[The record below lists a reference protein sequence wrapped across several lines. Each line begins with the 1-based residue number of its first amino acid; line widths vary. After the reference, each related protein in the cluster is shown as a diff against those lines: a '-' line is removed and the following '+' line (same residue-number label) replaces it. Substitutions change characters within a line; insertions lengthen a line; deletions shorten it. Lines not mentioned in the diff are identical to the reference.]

1 MKNVALVVVA
11 VLFLV
16 MLLGIF
22 YFMPVESIW
31 ISLGVLAAIIIY
43 HFGSRLIRGRQWREQ
58 KPSQWQNLT
67 SLLVIFLVIFVLF
80 VVILRDAVSS
90 ILIQILLVSLIF
102 TMMINFLTVPLAIF
116 HKFRQKKEMSTP
128 SAYKPKVSIIVPAY
142 NEEKVVARTI
152 ETLVEADYP
161 NKEIIVVDDGSQDNT
176 YEVASRFAGRG
187 LKVVKRPNGGK
198 FAALNTGIAVS
209 TGEIIVTVDADSL
222 VGRAAISE
230 IVKGFEDPQVAGVA
244 GNLKVFNRSKLI
256 TKLQALEYITQI
268 QVVRRAFENFGSL
281 TVASGAF
288 SAFRKTALAEA
299 GNYDPDYLLEDF
311 DITIKLL
318 KSHQILHGNNE
329 AVCYT
334 EAPET
339 LHDVYKQRLSWFRGD
354 FQNFWKHRDTF
365 FNPRFGIMHKLT
377 FPYMLI
383 SMTLVP
389 VASVVVIL
397 TSIIMLI
404 NGEWM
409 TLVLAFGLFTVLQ
422 FMLSIIGILIAEDDM
437 KLIIYSPLFIIGYKQ
452 FLDFTMLKALID
464 IILSGGTYLRRERVA
479 RIGDASTNATATYSQ
494 RPAAA
499 STLLDGKTKLAT
511 GTEGHTAVYH

>member
-1 MKNVALVVVA
+1 MKTAALIIVA

-16 MLLGIF
+16 LLLGIL
-22 YFMPVESIW
+22 YFMPVESVW
-31 ISLGVLAAIIIY
+31 ISLGVLVAIVLY
-43 HFGSRLIRGRQWREQ
+43 HFISRLIKGKRVREQ
-58 KPSQWQNLT
+58 KPSAWQNLT
-67 SLLVIFLVIFVLF
+67 SLLVVFLVIFILF
-80 VVILRDAVSS
+80 IYILRDVVSS
-90 ILIQILLVSLIF
+90 VLIHILLVSLIF
-102 TMMINFLTVPLAIF
+102 TMMINMLTVPLAIF
-116 HKFRQKKEMSTP
+116 HKLKEKKEMKRPPNSF
-128 SAYKPKVSIIVPAY
+128 KPRVSIIVPAY

-161 NKEIIVVDDGSQDNT
+161 NKEIIIVDDGSQDNT
-176 YEVASRFAGRG
+176 FEVASRFAGRN
-187 LKVVKRPNGGK
+187 LKVVHRPNGGK

-222 VGRAAISE
+222 IARAAISE
-230 IVKGFEDPQVAGVA
+230 IVKGFENPEVAGVA
-244 GNLKVFNRSKLI
+244 GNLKVFNPTKLI

-268 QVVRRAFENFGSL
+268 QIVRRAFENFGSL

-288 SAFRKTALAEA
+288 SAFRKTALEEA
-299 GNYDPDYLLEDF
+299 GWYDPDYLLEDF

-339 LHDVYKQRLSWFRGD
+339 LSDVYKQRLSWFRGD

-389 VASVVVIL
+389 LASVVVII
-397 TSIIMLI
+397 TSIIMMI
-404 NGEWM
+404 NGEWL
-409 TLVLAFGLFTVLQ
+409 TLVLAFALFTTLQ
-422 FMLSIIGILIAEDDM
+422 FLLSILGVLIADDDM
-437 KLIIYSPLFIIGYKQ
+437 KLVLLSPLFIVGYKQ

-464 IILSGGTYLRRERVA
+464 IILAGGTYVKRERVA
-479 RIGDASTNATATYSQ
+479 RIGDVTKTYSQ

-499 STLLDGKTKLAT
+499 STLLDSRAGQPKSHT
-511 GTEGHTAVYH
+511 GAYH

>member
-1 MKNVALVVVA
+1 MRNFLMVLLGVA
-11 VLFLV
+11 FLV

-31 ISLGVLAAIIIY
+31 IAAGVLLAIILY
-43 HFGSRLIRGRQWREQ
+43 HFLSRLIKGRQIRVE
-58 KPSQWQNLT
+58 KPSKWQNIS
-67 SLLVIFLVIFVLF
+67 SLLIIFLIIFVLF

-90 ILIQILLVSLIF
+90 ILIHILLVSLIF

-116 HKFRQKKEMSTP
+116 HKLKEKSTP
-128 SAYKPKVSIIVPAY
+128 SVTSTYKPRVSIIVPAY

-152 ETLVEADYP
+152 ETLLEADYP
-161 NKEIIVVDDGSQDNT
+161 YKEIIVVDDGSKDNT
-176 YEVASRFAGRG
+176 YAVAARYGGRG
-187 LKVVKRPNGGK
+187 VKVVHRPNGGK

-222 VGRAAISE
+222 IARAAIAE
-230 IVKGFEDPQVAGVA
+230 IVKGFEDPEVAGVA
-244 GNLKVFNRSKLI
+244 GNLKVFNTNKLL
-256 TKLQALEYITQI
+256 TRLQALEYVVQI

-288 SAFRKTALAEA
+288 SAFRKTAIEEI
-299 GNYDPDYLLEDF
+299 GWYDRDYLLEDF

-318 KSHQILHGNNE
+318 KSHRILHGNNE

-339 LHDVYKQRLSWFRGD
+339 LRDVYRQRLSWFRGD

-365 FNPRFGIMHKLT
+365 FNPRFGIMHRLT

-389 VASVVVIL
+389 VASIVVII

-409 TLVLAFGLFTVLQ
+409 TLLLAFGLFTTLQ
-422 FMLSIIGILIAEDDM
+422 VMLSTLAVLIAEEDM
-437 KLIIYSPLFIIGYKQ
+437 RLVLLSPLFIVGYKQ
-452 FLDFTMLKALID
+452 FLDFVMLKALID
-464 IILSGGTYLRRERVA
+464 VILGGGVYLRRERVE
-479 RIGDASTNATATYSQ
+479 RIGDAPTAQQKQATGSTSVT
-494 RPAAA
+494 A
-499 STLLDGKTKLAT
+499 STGAA
-511 GTEGHTAVYH
+511 GTN

>member
-1 MKNVALVVVA
+1 M
-11 VLFLV
+11 VLIGVTFLV
-16 MLLGIF
+16 LLIGIF

-31 ISLGVLAAIIIY
+31 IAVGVLLAIILY
-43 HFGSRLIRGRQWREQ
+43 HFLSRLIKGRQIREE
-58 KPSQWQNLT
+58 KPSKWQNLS
-67 SLLVIFLVIFVLF
+67 SLLVIFIVIFVLF

-90 ILIQILLVSLIF
+90 ILIHILLVSLIF

-116 HKFRQKKEMSTP
+116 HKLKEKDTP
-128 SAYKPKVSIIVPAY
+128 SVTSKYRPRVSIIVPAF

-152 ETLVEADYP
+152 ETLLEADYP
-161 NKEIIVVDDGSQDNT
+161 NKEIIVVDDGSKDNT
-176 YEVASRFAGRG
+176 YSIASKYIGKG
-187 LKVVKRPNGGK
+187 VKVVHRPNGGK
-198 FAALNTGIAVS
+198 FAALNTGIAVAM
-209 TGEIIVTVDADSL
+209 GEIIITVDADSL
-222 VGRAAISE
+222 IARAAIAE
-230 IVKGFEDPQVAGVA
+230 IVKGFEDPEVAGVA
-244 GNLKVFNRSKLI
+244 GNLKVFNTNKLI
-256 TKLQALEYITQI
+256 TKLQALEYIVQI

-288 SAFRKTALAEA
+288 SAFRKKAIEEI
-299 GNYDPDYLLEDF
+299 GWYDRDYLLEDF

-318 KSHQILHGNNE
+318 KSHRILHGNNE

-354 FQNFWKHRDTF
+354 FQSFWKHRDTF

-389 VASVVVIL
+389 VASVVVII

-409 TLVLAFGLFTVLQ
+409 TLVMAFTLFMTLQVL
-422 FMLSIIGILIAEDDM
+422 LSTLGVLIAEEDWR
-437 KLIIYSPLFIIGYKQ
+437 LILFSPLFIVGYKQ

-464 IILSGGTYLRRERVA
+464 VILGGGVYLRRERVS
-479 RIGDASTNATATYSQ
+479 RIGDTPPPRKQTAGGASV
-494 RPAAA
+494 PASPGVA
-499 STLLDGKTKLAT
+499 KTT
-511 GTEGHTAVYH
+511 

>member
-1 MKNVALVVVA
+1 MKNIAIVLVGA
-11 VLFLV
+11 TFLV
-16 MLLGIF
+16 LLTGIF

-31 ISLGVLAAIIIY
+31 IAVGVLLAIILY
-43 HFGSRLIRGRQWREQ
+43 HFLSRLIQGRKIRED
-58 KPSQWQNLT
+58 KPNKWQNLS

-90 ILIQILLVSLIF
+90 ILIHILLVSLIF

-116 HKFRQKKEMSTP
+116 HKLREKDTP
-128 SAYKPKVSIIVPAY
+128 SVISTYKPRVSIIVPAY
-142 NEEKVVARTI
+142 NEEKVIVRTI
-152 ETLVEADYP
+152 ETLLEADYP

-176 YEVASRFAGRG
+176 YAIASKYIGKG
-187 LKVVKRPNGGK
+187 VKVIHRPNGGK

-209 TGEIIVTVDADSL
+209 MGEVIITVDADSL
-222 VGRAAISE
+222 IARASIAE
-230 IVKGFEDPQVAGVA
+230 IVKGFEDPEVAGVA
-244 GNLKVFNRSKLI
+244 GNLKVFNTNKLI
-256 TKLQALEYITQI
+256 TKLQALEYIVQI
-268 QVVRRAFENFGSL
+268 QIVRRAFENFGSL

-288 SAFRKTALAEA
+288 SAFRKKAIEEI
-299 GNYDPDYLLEDF
+299 GWYDKDYLLEDF

-318 KSHQILHGNNE
+318 KSHRILHGNNE

-339 LHDVYKQRLSWFRGD
+339 LRDVYKQRLSWFRGD
-354 FQNFWKHRDTF
+354 FQSFWKHRDTF

-389 VASVVVIL
+389 VASVVVIV

-409 TLVLAFGLFTVLQ
+409 TLVMAFTLFTILQVL
-422 FMLSIIGILIAEDDM
+422 LSTLGILIAEEDWR
-437 KLIIYSPLFIIGYKQ
+437 LILFSPLFIVGYKQ

-464 IILSGGTYLRRERVA
+464 VILGGGVYLRRERVS
-479 RIGDASTNATATYSQ
+479 RIGDVPSKPKQAIGEKPVQTPAETART
-494 RPAAA
+494 
-499 STLLDGKTKLAT
+499 T
-511 GTEGHTAVYH
+511 

>member
-1 MKNVALVVVA
+1 MRNVALFAVA
-11 VLFLV
+11 ILFLA

-22 YFMPVESIW
+22 YFMPVEAAW
-31 ISLGVLAAIIIY
+31 ISLGMLVVIVLYYFA
-43 HFGSRLIRGRQWREQ
+43 SRLFRGKQVRE
-58 KPSQWQNLT
+58 KRPSAWQNLA
-67 SLLVIFLVIFVLF
+67 SLLIIFLVIFILF
-80 VVILRDAVSS
+80 SVILRDSVSS
-90 ILIQILLVSLIF
+90 VLINILLVSLIF
-102 TMMINFLTVPLAIF
+102 TMMMNYLTVPLAIF
-116 HKFRQKKEMSTP
+116 HKLKEKREMS
-128 SAYKPKVSIIVPAY
+128 KPMTYRPRVSIIVPAY

-161 NKEIIVVDDGSQDNT
+161 DKEIIIVDDGSQDST
-176 YEVASRFAGRG
+176 YEVASRFVRRG
-187 LKVVKRPNGGK
+187 LKVVTRPNGGK

-222 VGRAAISE
+222 ISRASIAE
-230 IVKGFEDPQVAGVA
+230 IVKGFENPEVAGVA
-244 GNLKVFNRSKLI
+244 GNLKVFNRNKFI
-256 TKLQALEYITQI
+256 TRIQALEYITQI

-288 SAFRKTALAEA
+288 SAFRKTALEEA
-299 GNYDPDYLLEDF
+299 GLYDPDYLLEDF

-334 EAPET
+334 EAPES
-339 LHDVYKQRLSWFRGD
+339 LRDVYKQRLSWFRGD

-365 FNPRFGIMHKLT
+365 FNPRFGIMHRLT

-389 VASVVVIL
+389 IASIVVII
-397 TSIIMLI
+397 TSVIMLM
-404 NGEWM
+404 NGEWL
-409 TLVLAFGLFTVLQ
+409 TFVLAFALFTTLQVL
-422 FMLSIIGILIAEDDM
+422 LSIIGVLIAEDDM
-437 KLIIYSPLFIIGYKQ
+437 KLIVYSPLFIIGYKQ

-464 IILSGGTYLRRERVA
+464 IILSGGTYLRRERVS
-479 RIGDASTNATATYSQ
+479 RIGDGTFSQ

-499 STLLDGKTKLAT
+499 SGLLEPPARPL
-511 GTEGHTAVYH
+511 

>member
-1 MKNVALVVVA
+1 M
-11 VLFLV
+11 
-16 MLLGIF
+16 
-22 YFMPVESIW
+22 
-31 ISLGVLAAIIIY
+31 GVLAVIILY
-43 HFGSRLIRGRQWREQ
+43 HFISRWIKGKNVREQ
-58 KPSQWQNLT
+58 KPSKWQNLT
-67 SLLVIFLVIFVLF
+67 SLLVIFLVIFILF
-80 VVILRDAVSS
+80 VYILRDAVSS
-90 ILIQILLVSLIF
+90 ILIHILLVSLIF

-116 HKFRQKKEMSTP
+116 HKLKEKKEMVRPADSF
-128 SAYKPKVSIIVPAY
+128 KPRVSIIVPAY

-152 ETLVEADYP
+152 EALVEADYP
-161 NKEIIVVDDGSQDNT
+161 NKEIIIVDDGSQDNT
-176 YEVASRFAGRG
+176 FEVASRFAGRG
-187 LKVVKRPNGGK
+187 LKVVHRPNGGK

-209 TGEIIVTVDADSL
+209 TGEIIITVDADSMI
-222 VGRAAISE
+222 GRAAIAE
-230 IVKGFEDPQVAGVA
+230 IVKGFEDPEVAGVA
-244 GNLKVFNRSKLI
+244 GNLKVFNRDKLI

-288 SAFRKTALAEA
+288 SAFRKTALEEA
-299 GNYDPDYLLEDF
+299 GGYDPDYLLEDF

-339 LHDVYKQRLSWFRGD
+339 MRDIYKQRLSWFRGD
-354 FQNFWKHRDTF
+354 YQNFWKHRDTF

-404 NGEWM
+404 NGEWL
-409 TLVLAFGLFTVLQ
+409 TLVLAFGLFTILQ
-422 FMLSIIGILIAEDDM
+422 ILLSTVGILIADDDL
-437 KLIIYSPLFIIGYKQ
+437 KLVWLSPLFIIGYKQ

-464 IILSGGTYLRRERVA
+464 IILAGGTYLRRERVE
-479 RIGDASTNATATYSQ
+479 RIGDVTKTYSQ
-494 RPAAA
+494 RPEAA
-499 STLLDGKTKLAT
+499 STMLEQKPKEAKS
-511 GTEGHTAVYH
+511 HAAVYH